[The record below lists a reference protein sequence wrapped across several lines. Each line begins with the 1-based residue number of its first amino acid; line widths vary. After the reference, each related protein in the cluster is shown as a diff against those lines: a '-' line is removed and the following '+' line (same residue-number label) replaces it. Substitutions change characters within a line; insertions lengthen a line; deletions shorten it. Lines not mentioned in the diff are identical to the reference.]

1 MSAPDLAP
9 GRADRDPA
17 PAPSPASS
25 AKRLPPGPSRS
36 RTPALLARMAR
47 DRLSVMTAAA
57 LKYGDAVRL
66 PLGPKTLFFFNHPDH
81 ARRVLVDNAA
91 NYHKGIGL
99 VHARRALGDGLL
111 TSEGDLW
118 KAQRKV
124 IQPVFQPR
132 RIARQTEAVA
142 EEAAKLVARLR
153 AREGTGPVDVRDA
166 MTELTL
172 GILGRTLLD
181 ADLSAY
187 DSIGHSFEVVQDQ
200 AIFEMMSLSAVP
212 AWVPLPQQRRF
223 RTARDDLERIVAAL
237 AAERGAHP
245 TEHGDDVLS
254 RLVDALDA
262 EPDETVRRQRMRDE
276 LVTLLLAG
284 HETTASTLS
293 WTFYLLDQHPLVWER
308 VHDEVVDVLGDRLP
322 TTADLHRLTYTTM
335 VLQEVMRLYPP
346 VWILPRK
353 AQQEDEIGG
362 FHVPAGAEV
371 LICPYTLHRHP
382 EFWAAPDRFD
392 PERFAPGRERE
403 RNRYAYLPFGAGP
416 RYCVG
421 SSLGLLEATVV
432 IALVV
437 RELRLAKAP
446 GWVPTPEPMLTLRVR
461 GGLPMTVHSV

>member
-1 MSAPDLAP
+1 MSAPDAART
-9 GRADRDPA
+9 RAR
-17 PAPSPASS
+17 
-25 AKRLPPGPSRS
+25 RLPPGPPAR
-36 RTPALLARMAR
+36 RAPALLASMAR
-47 DRLSVMTAAA
+47 DRLTVMTSAA
-57 LKYGDAVRL
+57 LRYGDAVRL

-81 ARRVLVDNAA
+81 AKRVLADNAA

-118 KAQRKV
+118 RTQRKV

-132 RIARQTEAVA
+132 RINRQTGVIA

-153 AREGTGPVDVRDA
+153 ARAGTGPVDIREE

-181 ADLSAY
+181 ADLGAY
-187 DSIGHSFEVVQDQ
+187 ESIGESFEVVQDQ

-212 AWVPLPQQRRF
+212 SWLPLPQQRKF
-223 RTARDDLERIVAAL
+223 RRARADLERITAAL
-237 AAERGAHP
+237 AAERAANP
-245 TEHGDDVLS
+245 SEDGDDVLS
-254 RLVDALDA
+254 RLIEATAA
-262 EPDETVRRQRMRDE
+262 EPDEAVRRQRMRDE

-293 WTFYLLDQHPLVWER
+293 WTFTELDQHPLVWQR
-308 VHDEVVDVLGDRLP
+308 VHDEVVSVLGDRQP
-322 TTADLHRLTYTTM
+322 APEDLHRLTYTSM
-335 VLQEVMRLYPP
+335 VLEEVMRLHPP

-382 EFWAAPDRFD
+382 GFWEAPDRFD
-392 PERFAPGRERE
+392 PERFAPDRAGGRH
-403 RNRYAYLPFGAGP
+403 RYSYIPFGAGP

-432 IALVV
+432 IAAVV
-437 RELRLAKAP
+437 RELKLAKAP
-446 GWVPTPEPMLTLRVR
+446 GHVVRPEPMLTLRVQ
-461 GGLPMTVHSV
+461 GGLPMTVHPVD

>member
-1 MSAPDLAP
+1 
-9 GRADRDPA
+9 
-17 PAPSPASS
+17 
-25 AKRLPPGPSRS
+25 
-36 RTPALLARMAR
+36 MAR

-81 ARRVLVDNAA
+81 ARQVLVDNAA
-91 NYHKGIGL
+91 NYRKGIGL

-111 TSEGDLW
+111 TSEGELW
-118 KAQRKV
+118 RAQRKV
-124 IQPVFQPR
+124 IQPVFQPK
-132 RIARQTEAVA
+132 RIARQTAAVA

-153 AREGTGPVDVRDA
+153 AREGTGPVDIRHE

-181 ADLSAY
+181 ADLSGF
-187 DSIGHSFEVVQDQ
+187 DSIGESFEVVQDQ

-212 AWVPLPQQRRF
+212 SWVPLPQQLRF
-223 RTARDDLERIVAAL
+223 RRARADLERITAAL
-237 AAERGAHP
+237 AAERTAHP
-245 TEHGDDVLS
+245 SEHGDDVLS
-254 RLVDALDA
+254 RLIEAVAE
-262 EPDETVRRQRMRDE
+262 EPDEGVRRRRTRDE

-284 HETTASTLS
+284 HETTAATLS
-293 WTFYLLDQHPLVWER
+293 WTFYLLDQHPLVWAK
-308 VHDEVVDVLGDRLP
+308 VHEEVVEVLGDRLP
-322 TTADLHRLTYTTM
+322 TAEDVHRLTYTAM
-335 VLQEVMRLYPP
+335 VIQEVMRLYPP

-362 FHVPAGAEV
+362 FRVPAGAEV

-382 EFWAAPDRFD
+382 AFWEAPDRFD

-403 RNRYAYLPFGAGP
+403 RHRYSYLPFGAGP

-432 IALVV
+432 TALVV

-446 GWVPTPEPMLTLRVR
+446 GWVPRPEPMLTLRVQ
-461 GGLPMTVHSV
+461 GGLPMTVHPH